1 MKNWLCG
8 IFIPQLGQENSKLK
22 KPIESLS
29 ILIILCL
36 QKDPGLLDA
45 S

>member
-8 IFIPQLGQENSKLK
+8 IFIPQLEQENSKLK

-29 ILIILCL
+29 I
-36 QKDPGLLDA
+36 
-45 S
+45 